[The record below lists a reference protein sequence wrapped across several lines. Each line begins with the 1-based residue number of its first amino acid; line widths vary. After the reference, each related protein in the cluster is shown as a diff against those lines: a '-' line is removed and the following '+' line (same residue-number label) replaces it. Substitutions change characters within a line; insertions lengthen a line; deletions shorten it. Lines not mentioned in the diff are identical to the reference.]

1 MPAIMKQILLLI
13 TLTTLA
19 SGCARRDGFPS
30 LAPRAAELAAN
41 APAVLPAPPV
51 LLPSDADRRKR
62 LADAVQLAE
71 NSQGAFDAALAKAR
85 SAVSSAG
92 NKGSDSWIA
101 AQLAVSRLEATR
113 GETGTAL
120 ALIDRERVALFAGG
134 ASVDEAAL
142 NAAHDQALEID
153 QAQEQAVRGLSRRLG
168 GY

>member
-1 MPAIMKQILLLI
+1 
-13 TLTTLA
+13 
-19 SGCARRDGFPS
+19 
-30 LAPRAAELAAN
+30 
-41 APAVLPAPPV
+41 V

-71 NSQGAFDAALAKAR
+71 NSQNAFDAALAKAR

-92 NKGSDSWIA
+92 SRGSDSWIA
-101 AQLAVSRLEATR
+101 AQLAVSRMEATR
-113 GETGTAL
+113 GETGAAL

-142 NAAHDQALEID
+142 NAAHDQALAID
-153 QAQEQAVRGLSRRLG
+153 QTQEQAVRGLARRLG